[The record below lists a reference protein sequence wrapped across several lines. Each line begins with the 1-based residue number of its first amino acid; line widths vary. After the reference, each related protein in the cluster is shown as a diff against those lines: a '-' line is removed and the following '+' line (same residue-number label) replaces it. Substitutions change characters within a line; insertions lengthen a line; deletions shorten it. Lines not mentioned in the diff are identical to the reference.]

1 MPERHPA
8 RPANALNSSRSV
20 LRIVLPNGVMIHVAG
35 DLDVE
40 RLGAVVLAAGQI
52 PGKFTAVTS
61 CGSGACELPSC

>member
-1 MPERHPA
+1 
-8 RPANALNSSRSV
+8 
-20 LRIVLPNGVMIHVAG
+20 MIHVAG